1 MVVVFAYHSDRKIV
15 VAAYYHGRTKVVA
28 GTAVVVVAA
37 AGTAVVVF
45 AYRPDQ
51 TAADDSFVVAPAAG
65 IACSIGI
72 GDPTAADDPFVVAV
86 LYHTTLRADNSVVVY
101 FLLPKNQD
109 WV

>member
-1 MVVVFAYHSDRKIV
+1 MVVVFAYHPGRKIV
-15 VAAYYHGRTKVVA
+15 VAAYYHGRTKAVA
-28 GTAVVVVAA
+28 GTAVVVAA
-37 AGTAVVVF
+37 AGTVVVAF

-51 TAADDSFVVAPAAG
+51 IAADGSFVVAPAAG

-86 LYHTTLRADNSVVVY
+86 LYHTTRRADNSVVVY